1 MANINELLEGH
12 VTLEVEC
19 IDRLYLNGYLP
30 RLATGGGLVGFLTG
44 HLGKPIPSP
53 ALLGQITQSWVEA
66 LKRWASQHDI
76 PLIHFQ
82 HGERKDDLAQ
92 KLRRQRGVR
101 DQVVFIGVAQEK
113 AQTFS
118 GRKEGSTFHYDRDK
132 TVYVNHYYFY
142 IDDEDFGPVFL
153 KVCSYA
159 PWSLKLC
166 LNGHE
171 WAKRQMEKQ
180 GLTFETLDNG
190 FRSCAD
196 PEKLQQTCDR
206 LGPEDIERLFR
217 KWLDRLPLP
226 LSAQDRA
233 AGYDWQLSIWQLEV
247 SLTQIFDRP
256 QRGREFFEEVM
267 RDNLDLGRP
276 DRLQLIFDRKLTK
289 ATPGPFRTRVMQDG
303 VHPSLHIQYKNFD
316 LKQYFKEGRGVRT
329 EGTFRNPKDFE
340 VNKGLAN
347 LSYLQRLGRH
357 INRRLLE
364 VERVSHN
371 CGLSGDSIQRVVQP
385 TVTDE
390 GQKAPGLKFGDPRVM
405 ALWVALSLF
414 THLIQGFRNRD
425 LRRHV
430 GDLLG
435 IDAGSYSAAQM
446 SYDLRR
452 LRLKGLIYRP
462 PRAHRYFLTPHGWK
476 VARLMTRLEAR
487 VFRPATAAFQE
498 YPAALPPKLS
508 AALHQ
513 VDAQLDGL
521 ILDAVPLRK
530 AS

>member
-1 MANINELLEGH
+1 MPNINELLEGH

-30 RLATGGGLVGFLTG
+30 NLATAGGLVRFLTE

-66 LKRWASQHDI
+66 VKRWASQQGI
-76 PLIHFQ
+76 PWIHFQ
-82 HGERKDDLAQ
+82 HGERKDDVAQ
-92 KLRRQRGVR
+92 KLRQQRGVR

-113 AQTFS
+113 AHTFS
-118 GRKEGSTFHYDRDK
+118 ARKEGSTFQYDRDK

-142 IDDEDFGPVFL
+142 LDDEDFGPIFL

-180 GLTFETLDNG
+180 GVAFQTLDNG
-190 FRSCAD
+190 FLSCAE

-206 LGPEDIERLFR
+206 LGAEDIDRLFR

-226 LSAQDRA
+226 LSAQDRQ
-233 AGYDWQLSIWQLEV
+233 AGYDWQLSIWQMEV

-276 DRLQLIFDRKLTK
+276 DRLQLIFDRKVTK
-289 ATPGPFRTRVMQDG
+289 ATPGPFRTRVMQEG

-316 LKQYFKEGRGVRT
+316 LKQYFKEGRGLRT

-347 LSYLQRLGRH
+347 LPYLQRLGRH

-385 TVTDE
+385 TVTEE
-390 GQKAPGLKFGDPRVM
+390 GQRAPGLKFGDPRVM

-430 GDLLG
+430 ADLLG
-435 IDAGSYSAAQM
+435 VDPASYSAAKM
-446 SYDLRR
+446 TYDLRR

-487 VFRPATAAFQE
+487 LFRPAMAAFQDR
-498 YPAALPPKLS
+498 PVALPPKLS
-508 AALHQ
+508 VALQ
-513 VDAQLDGL
+513 RVDTQLDAL
-521 ILDAVPLRK
+521 IHDAVPLRK
-530 AS
+530 AG